1 MGTRIEAA
9 VTTHPRTPISRHGA
23 LHLTDEA
30 ARECLRRTHHDASE
44 LDLLVNTGIYK
55 DFNTAEPALASL
67 IQEDIGANPG
77 SPPTYGHH
85 GTFSFD
91 LLNGGCGVVT
101 AAQLL
106 SGFVGT
112 GRAQLAMIVAGDADP
127 SMRTSRGFPFD
138 PAGGAM
144 LLGHASGDA
153 GFYAFRSRT
162 FPEYEHLYEATLH
175 WQPSAGLLRRGRNIV
190 EVHASPQLAE
200 VASKCAAE
208 VVTELLASASLQPSE
223 VDLMIT
229 SQYPHGFGTEL
240 AYEAGIPVERLP
252 LVDRHLTNVHTAGPI
267 AALEAAI
274 QSGQFATARHTLFV
288 TAGAGLTVA
297 AALYR
302 NG

>member
-9 VTTHPRTPISRHGA
+9 ATAHPRTPLSRHGA

-30 ARECLRRTHHDASE
+30 ARECLRRTHHQASE

-77 SPPTYGHH
+77 SPPKYGHH

-91 LLNGGCGVVT
+91 LVNGGCGVIT

-112 GRAQLAMIVAGDADP
+112 GRAQLALIVAGDSDP
-127 SMRTSRGFPFD
+127 SMRTSRGFPFE
-138 PAGGAM
+138 PAGGAI

-175 WQPSAGLLRRGRNIV
+175 WEPSAGLLRRGRNIV
-190 EVHASPQLAE
+190 EIHASPELGE
-200 VASKCAAE
+200 VASTCAAE
-208 VVTELLASASLQPSE
+208 VVTELLASASLQPAE
-223 VDLMIT
+223 IDLVIA
-229 SQYPHGFGTEL
+229 SQYPHGFGPDL
-240 AYEAGIPVERLP
+240 ALHLGIPVDRIP
-252 LVDRHLTNVHTAGPI
+252 LVDRHLARAHTAGPI

-274 QSGQFATARHTLFV
+274 QSGQFGAAKHTLFV
-288 TAGAGLTVA
+288 AAGAGLTVA